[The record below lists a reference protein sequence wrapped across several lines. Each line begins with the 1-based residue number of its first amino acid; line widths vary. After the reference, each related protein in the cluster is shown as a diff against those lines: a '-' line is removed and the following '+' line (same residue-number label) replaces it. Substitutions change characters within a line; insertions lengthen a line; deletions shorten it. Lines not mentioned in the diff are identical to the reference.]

1 MSVAE
6 SEFRAFR
13 ERASRATCLEAAELV
28 ARCDR
33 PDYEP
38 EAVERAFVDLEAEAR
53 RWVDPDAS
61 LRIRAEG
68 LCTCIH
74 DVRGIGGD
82 PDQYYRED
90 NSRIDRVLETGRG
103 IPISLAVIYT
113 ELGERLGLDCTGVN
127 FPGHFLVRIRGLRGG
142 AVAGPA
148 AAAGEPLLID
158 PFAGRLVGPG
168 ECDALLRSV
177 LGQDASLQS
186 DHLEPATP
194 LQVLVRMLNNLKQ
207 LAIGE
212 GRLDD
217 ALRWSGRIL
226 MAEPGLIGEHGDR
239 AMLFERAGHIEAA
252 IEALQRLRSGVTD
265 PALQARIRSRIE
277 LLRGRDGG
285 GRIVH

>member
-1 MSVAE
+1 MRSPDSDIE
-6 SEFRAFR
+6 TFR
-13 ERASRATCLEAAELV
+13 ERAAGAGVLEAAELV

-33 PDYEP
+33 PGYDP
-38 EAVERAFVDLEAEAR
+38 ASVERAFVDLATEAR
-53 RWVDPDAS
+53 RWVDPEAS

-82 PDQYYRED
+82 PEDYYRED

-113 ELGERLGLDCTGVN
+113 ELGRRLGLDCTGVN
-127 FPGHFLVRIRGLRGG
+127 FPGHFLVRVRGVLDDAGG
-142 AVAGPA
+142 A
-148 AAAGEPLLID
+148 AAAGESLLID
-158 PFAGRLVGPG
+158 PFAGRLIGPG

-177 LGQDASLQS
+177 LGDDASLQPE
-186 DHLEPATP
+186 HLEPATP
-194 LQVLVRMLNNLKQ
+194 LQVLLRMLNNLEQ

-217 ALRWSGRIL
+217 ALRWSTRIL
-226 MAEPGLIGEHGDR
+226 MAEPGLIGEHGNR
-239 AMLFERAGHIEAA
+239 ALLLERAGRPGEA
-252 IEALQRLRSGVTD
+252 IEALQRLQAEVTD
-265 PALQARIRSRIE
+265 PALLARIRSRIE
-277 LLRGRDGG
+277 LLRGREDD